1 MGNTPLHI
9 AALMGRKDS
18 LECLINFGADTTLLT
33 QVSGNNIVYNND
45 MQSKIHS
52 ASTKILL
59 S

>member
-33 QVSGNNIVYNND
+33 QVSGNNIVYNN
-45 MQSKIHS
+45 
-52 ASTKILL
+52 
-59 S
+59 